1 MGMGGLA
8 LQNLLKPAEVFSGAY
23 PMGYDRITDG
33 LSIFPGTSPRL
44 EYLMRQ
50 TVGCTFTLAYFFS
63 PTSPS
68 AFL

>member
-1 MGMGGLA
+1 MGEGLPYRTSSS
-8 LQNLLKPAEVFSGAY
+8 LPRSSSGAY

-33 LSIFPGTSPRL
+33 LSIFPGTSLHL
-44 EYLMRQ
+44 EYLVRQ